1 MHYPRN
7 QWEVP
12 PGGKVKTIVEL
23 KFRMRGG

>member
-12 PGGKVKTIVEL
+12 PGGRAKTFVQMKLRIC
-23 KFRMRGG
+23 GG

>member
-12 PGGKVKTIVEL
+12 PGGKAKTIVQV
-23 KFRMRGG
+23 KFRMRGR